1 MVGLVRNHTNAAA
14 LDQVRPQ
21 LDAEMAKC
29 DLLCRNCHMR
39 RTWKYAPSATVF

>member
-21 LDAEMAKC
+21 LDLEMAKC
-29 DLLCRNCHMR
+29 DLLCKNCHHR